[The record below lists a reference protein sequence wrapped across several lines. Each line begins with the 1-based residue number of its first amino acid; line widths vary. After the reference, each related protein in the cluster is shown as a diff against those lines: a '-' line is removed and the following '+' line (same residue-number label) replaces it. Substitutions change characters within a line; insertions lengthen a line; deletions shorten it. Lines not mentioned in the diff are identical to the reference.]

1 MKGRVERAFH
11 IPLGWHSGDVL
22 KSVHYFRGECDL
34 HTASILAKVLDKI
47 EMRTTRRGFFLAA
60 TSILES
66 NQIIDVL
73 VNNRVFDRAAKH
85 VIRIGPKT
93 LWKLVAC
100 ANERYVLPNQ
110 IWTINHAMALRLHLP
125 SARRGCSR

>member
-1 MKGRVERAFH
+1 MRFTYR
-11 IPLGWHSGDVL
+11 INSS
-22 KSVHYFRGECDL
+22 KSIGQDRDENYE
-34 HTASILAKVLDKI
+34 K
-47 EMRTTRRGFFLAA
+47 GFFLAA

-110 IWTINHAMALRLHLP
+110 IWTINQAIDLKVHLFAAELRHSMRQCNGLNQ
-125 SARRGCSR
+125 ARNNLDLT